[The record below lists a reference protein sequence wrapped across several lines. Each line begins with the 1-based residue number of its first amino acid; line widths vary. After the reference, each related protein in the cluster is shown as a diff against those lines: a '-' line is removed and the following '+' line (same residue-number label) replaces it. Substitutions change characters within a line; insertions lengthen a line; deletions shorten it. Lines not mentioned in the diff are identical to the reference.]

1 MSSDSTNIDSLPM
14 QTKDNIQL
22 NVSEQPV
29 TAPVQSPISQPSQNT
44 QASPPNQ
51 QSLSAPVSQPGIVP
65 NEKSKMTSFTQG
77 LQQAQQQGATRLNPR
92 DIPMNTSNI
101 MQDKEVQPN
110 FIPEETGDY
119 IEQQNVYDS
128 MRKRKIEEQKRDENM
143 DYLYDEFQLPILIM
157 VLFFIFQLPFT
168 RSKFVA
174 FFPNLF
180 KRDGNITMGGYIVK
194 TLLFGTCFYLIVK
207 VTKYA
212 SEY

>member
-1 MSSDSTNIDSLPM
+1 MSSDSTNIDALPM
-14 QTKDNIQL
+14 QTTDNIQM
-22 NVSEQPV
+22 NVSEQPIHAAV
-29 TAPVQSPISQPSQNT
+29 PPSMPPSQ
-44 QASPPNQ
+44 Q
-51 QSLSAPVSQPGIVP
+51 QTLSAPTHQPNIVP
-65 NEKSKMTSFTQG
+65 TEKSKMTSFTQG
-77 LQQAQQQGATRLNPR
+77 LHEAQQQGATALNAR

-101 MQDKEVQPN
+101 MQDKQVQPN

-128 MRKRKIEEQKRDENM
+128 MRQKKTEEQKREENM

-157 VLFFIFQLPFT
+157 VLFFIFQLPFAKN
-168 RSKFVA
+168 KFIA

-194 TLLFGTCFYLIVK
+194 TLLFGSCFYLIVK

>member
-1 MSSDSTNIDSLPM
+1 MSSDSTNIDALPM
-14 QTKDNIQL
+14 QTTDNIQM
-22 NVSEQPV
+22 NVSEQP
-29 TAPVQSPISQPSQNT
+29 ISAVPPSVPAQQPN
-44 QASPPNQ
+44 
-51 QSLSAPVSQPGIVP
+51 IVP
-65 NEKSKMTSFTQG
+65 TEKNKMTSFTQG
-77 LQQAQQQGATRLNPR
+77 LHEAQQQGATRLNAR

-101 MQDKEVQPN
+101 MQDKQVLPN
-110 FIPEETGDY
+110 FIPEKTGDY

-128 MRKRKIEEQKRDENM
+128 MRQKKTEEQKREENM

-157 VLFFIFQLPFT
+157 VLFFIFQLPFAKN
-168 RSKFVA
+168 KFIT

-194 TLLFGTCFYLIVK
+194 TLLFGSCFYLIVK